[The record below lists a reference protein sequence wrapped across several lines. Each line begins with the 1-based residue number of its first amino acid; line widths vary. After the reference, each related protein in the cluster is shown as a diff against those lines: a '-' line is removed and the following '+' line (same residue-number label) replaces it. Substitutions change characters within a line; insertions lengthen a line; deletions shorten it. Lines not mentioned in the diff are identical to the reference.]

1 MTTHSSN
8 PIAPPSIWIAT
19 SDRLP
24 APTDALILKQAF
36 SNEAPKEVSD
46 WLGMVRGWYMG
57 KEVQALAFG
66 HFHDVTLAP
75 VVENGLELT
84 AHLTYWA
91 PWESSQL

>member
-1 MTTHSSN
+1 MTIPAIN
-8 PIAPPSIWIAT
+8 LVKPPSIWIAT

-24 APTDALILKQAF
+24 IPTDALILKQVF

-66 HFHDVTLAP
+66 CGPDVILAP
-75 VVENGLELT
+75 VVENGMELT

-91 PWESSQL
+91 PWESSHL